1 MPAIRSIAVG
11 IDGSSLSEQAFDWA
25 VTLAT
30 LASSS
35 LTIVAVIPVHRV
47 YPSQPS
53 SPAEASVE
61 DRRQMNELLGR
72 HEKSARS
79 SGVNTVSTVLLEGGS
94 VDGLLGFLDEQKPDL
109 MVLGARGLSA
119 TRRLLL
125 GSVSDGV
132 LHHAACS
139 VLVVRPPPPVDPPS
153 TG

>member
-1 MPAIRSIAVG
+1 M
-11 IDGSSLSEQAFDWA
+11 SEQAVDWA
-25 VTLAT
+25 VSLAT

-35 LTIVAVIPVHRV
+35 LTIVAVIPVHRI

-61 DRRQMNELLGR
+61 DRRQMNELLSR

-79 SGVNTVSTVLLEGGS
+79 SGVNKVSTALLEGGT

-109 MVLGARGLSA
+109 MVLGARGLST

-132 LHHAACS
+132 LHHATCS
-139 VLVVRPPPPVDPPS
+139 VLVVRPQLPVDPP
-153 TG
+153 GIG